1 MYVLLFYNGIYFT
14 IHMIVI
20 IFTCWVYHDFHMV
33 HLLKMKM
40 YLCFFKLICQLGKSV
55 LYQFYSKPAQGRKT
69 ASCLGISGP
78 TLLFVLSFSMVSVIP
93 TAQEVA
99 HKQLW
104 DHNSIFRQYS
114 NIHPLKLS
122 TSDTLLHITMSSLL
136 WFCELVCLCLSFICP
151 CLAAAIAHEE
161 KFPTQLLSI

>member
-1 MYVLLFYNGIYFT
+1 MIVCVSLHNKACHTLFNPLLTNNNTVKITKVTKKCVYVCMYVLLFYNGIYFT

-33 HLLKMKM
+33 RLLKMKM

-55 LYQFYSKPAQGRKT
+55 LYQFYGKQAQGRKT

-99 HKQLW
+99 YK
-104 DHNSIFRQYS
+104 
-114 NIHPLKLS
+114 
-122 TSDTLLHITMSSLL
+122 
-136 WFCELVCLCLSFICP
+136 
-151 CLAAAIAHEE
+151 
-161 KFPTQLLSI
+161 